1 MSQIT
6 RTHKQSS
13 GRAGMRDARESVRDC
28 ARASERMTR
37 QRNHDDPQVLPGT
50 ARTLEAAGAR
60 WCFESSVHST
70 VSAAAVPQRLT
81 LPHAQ
86 NW

>member
-1 MSQIT
+1 MTQIT
-6 RTHKQSS
+6 RMHKQSN
-13 GRAGMRDARESVRDC
+13 GPAGMCDARESVRDC
-28 ARASERMTR
+28 ARASERMAR
-37 QRNHDDPQVLPGT
+37 QRNDDDPQVLSGT
-50 ARTLEAAGAR
+50 ARTLEEAGAR